1 MRPEVNGMTTSTR
14 DACAALVT
22 GGRRGIGR
30 ASAFALAENGFD
42 VLINDL
48 EHDDAAEE
56 TLQGVRERGRRA
68 LFIQADVADLG
79 QHDRLVREAQ
89 ALGPLSCLLNNAGV
103 QTRHR
108 GDILETRPESFDR
121 LMSINLRASF
131 FLTQRIARQ
140 MRDDDPG
147 DRTRPT
153 RSVIFISSGNAVIAT
168 AAQAEYCISK
178 AGVAMMSTLYAM
190 RLAEYGIAVHEVRPG
205 IIQTD
210 MTKDVFEKYNGWV
223 EAGGFPMARWGQA
236 EDVGNTVA
244 QLASGRMPYS
254 TGQAFFVD
262 GGMHI
267 RRT

>member
-1 MRPEVNGMTTSTR
+1 MSMSREAGRV
-14 DACAALVT
+14 ALVT

-30 ASAFALAENGFD
+30 ASAYALADNGFD
-42 VLINDL
+42 VVINDL
-48 EHDDAAEE
+48 ERDASAAE
-56 TLQGVRERGRRA
+56 TLQGIEARGRKAVFVQGDLSELGEHERIVTEARA
-68 LFIQADVADLG
+68 AFGPIAC
-79 QHDRLVREAQ
+79 LV
-89 ALGPLSCLLNNAGV
+89 NNAGV
-103 QTRHR
+103 QTRYR
-108 GDILETRPESFDR
+108 GDILETPAESFDR

-131 FLTQRIARQ
+131 FLTQLMAKQ
-140 MRDDDPG
+140 MRSDDTG
-147 DRTRPT
+147 DRTQPQ
-153 RSVIFISSGNAVIAT
+153 RSIIFISSGNAVIAT

-178 AGVAMMSTLYAM
+178 AGVAMMSTLYAL

-210 MTKDVFEKYNGWV
+210 MTKDVFDKYNGWV

-236 EDVGNTVA
+236 EDVGRTVA
-244 QLASGRMPYS
+244 ELASGRMPYS

>member
-1 MRPEVNGMTTSTR
+1 MSALHELNRV
-14 DACAALVT
+14 ALVT

-30 ASAFALAENGFD
+30 ASAYALAENGFD
-42 VLINDL
+42 VVINDL
-48 EHDDAAEE
+48 EHDRLADE
-56 TLQGVRERGRRA
+56 TLKGIESRGRKA
-68 LFIQADVADLG
+68 VFVPGDLADLG
-79 QHDRLVREAQ
+79 EHERIVREAR
-89 ALGPLSCLLNNAGV
+89 AAFGPITCLLNNAGV
-103 QTRHR
+103 QTKFR
-108 GDILETRPESFDR
+108 GDILDTPPESFDR

-131 FLTQRIARQ
+131 FLTQRVARQ
-140 MRDDDPG
+140 MRTDDTG
-147 DRTRPT
+147 DRTQPQ
-153 RSVIFISSGNAVIAT
+153 RSIIFISSGNAVIAT
-168 AAQAEYCISK
+168 PVQPEYCISK
-178 AGVAMMSTLYAM
+178 AGVAMMSTLYAL

-210 MTKDVFEKYNGWV
+210 MTKDVFDKYNGWV

>member
-1 MRPEVNGMTTSTR
+1 MANRQDKTR
-14 DACAALVT
+14 VALVT

-30 ASAFALAENGFD
+30 ACAYALADDGFD
-42 VLINDL
+42 VVINDL
-48 EHDDAAEE
+48 ERDSAADE
-56 TLQGVRERGRRA
+56 TVKVIGERGRRA
-68 LFIQADVADLG
+68 IFVQGDLADLG
-79 QHDRLVREAQ
+79 QHERIVREARK
-89 ALGPLSCLLNNAGV
+89 AFGPLTCLVNNAGV
-103 QTRHR
+103 QTKHR
-108 GDILETRPESFDR
+108 GDMLDTPPESFDR
-121 LMSINLRASF
+121 LMSVNLRASF
-131 FLTQRIARQ
+131 FLTQRVAKM
-140 MRDDDPG
+140 MRDDDAG
-147 DRTRPT
+147 DRTRPE

-168 AAQAEYCISK
+168 AVQAEYCISK

-210 MTKDVFEKYNGWV
+210 MTRDVFEKYNGWV

-254 TGQAFFVD
+254 TGHAFFVD

-267 RRT
+267 RRN

>member
-1 MRPEVNGMTTSTR
+1 MSVSTEVKR
-14 DACAALVT
+14 VALVT

-30 ASAFALAENGFD
+30 ASAYALADNGFD
-42 VLINDL
+42 VVITDL
-48 EHDDAAEE
+48 EQDQSADE
-56 TLQGVRERGRRA
+56 TLKGIESRGRRA
-68 LFIQADVADLG
+68 VFVGGDLADLTV
-79 QHDRLVREAQ
+79 HERIVRQ
-89 ALGPLSCLLNNAGV
+89 ARAAFGPITCLLNNAGV
-103 QTRHR
+103 QTKFR
-108 GDILETRPESFDR
+108 GDILETPPESFDR

-131 FLTQRIARQ
+131 FLTQRVARQ
-140 MRDDDPG
+140 MREDDAG
-147 DRTRPT
+147 NRTQPQ
-153 RSVIFISSGNAVIAT
+153 RSIIFISSGNAVIAT

-178 AGVAMMSTLYAM
+178 AGVAMMSTLYAL